1 MGKLGSD
8 SWWVQDFFLRWW
20 KSYRIVVDIH
30 VCEYMKKIT
39 ELYALV
45 GWIAWHMNSLI
56 DKALLTTTKKI
67 VLHVCKFI
75 INLFYLQVVITSHL
89 ALKIIFS
96 LVLCKYNITELWFG
110 LFILCLYLIAKSLL
124 TVILS
129 LYLITIY
136 FTLNQVTYKSFLKS
150 FTQ

>member
-1 MGKLGSD
+1 MEILQNCGGYTCLWIYEKNHWIVCF
-8 SWWVQDFFLRWW
+8 SW
-20 KSYRIVVDIH
+20 
-30 VCEYMKKIT
+30 
-39 ELYALV
+39 
-45 GWIAWHMNSLI
+45 MNCMAYEFSLI

-150 FTQ
+150 FQAPAR